1 MNNFLSALIGIFI
14 SIMILFNGTL
24 SKYLGNTT
32 TAVVFHL
39 LGCSILFFI
48 LIFSRSKLNLK
59 KKFPVYLLLSGS
71 IGILP
76 IYFNNIGFAVLGI
89 SIPIA
94 LSLLGQ
100 SITSIIIDHFGL
112 FDMNIIRFD
121 KRKLVGLMIISF
133 GIFVMTFS

>member
-1 MNNFLSALIGIFI
+1 MNNFLSSLIGVFI

-24 SKYLGNTT
+24 SKHIGNSTT
-32 TAVVFHL
+32 TVIFHL
-39 LGCSILFFI
+39 LGCSILLVLMI
-48 LIFSRSKLNLK
+48 VSKSRIDLK
-59 KKFPVYLLLSGS
+59 KKFPLYLLLSGA

-76 IYFNNIGFAVLGI
+76 IYFNNIGFAVLGL

-112 FDMNIIRFD
+112 FEMETISFD
-121 KRKLVGLMIISF
+121 RRKIVGLMIISS
-133 GIFVMTFS
+133 GIVIMTVF